1 MLLIITYIIVTT
13 RYSSVIWIQGEES
26 WCIDSKSLSSIM
38 KSIKDHQLKSI

>member
-26 WCIDSKSLSSIM
+26 
-38 KSIKDHQLKSI
+38 